1 MQEKYTSFNHLQWA
15 LESGQDEILNE
26 VPQNRFSNTQSIVK
40 NADLSLLTGNVSL
53 SENKSLF
60 NVKPGEEI
68 ANAAKTLFE
77 LREAF
82 ISFEGCALKNTAMNL
97 VYGDGNAEADVML
110 IGEAPGAD
118 EDREGKPFVG
128 LSGQLLDKMIHSIG
142 LSRSEVYVTNILPW
156 RPPGNRQ
163 PTPGEIGACLP
174 FVKRHI
180 ELVKPRILVLVGG
193 TSAKTLL
200 SRTEGIMRLR
210 GRWFNYQADYSGD
223 SIPAI
228 PILHPAFL
236 LRAAGQKANAWK
248 DMVAIRK
255 KMKGLEV
262 Y

>member
-1 MQEKYTSFNHLQWA
+1 MQEKYNNFNHLKWA
-15 LESGQDEILNE
+15 RESGQDEVLSG
-26 VPQNRFSNTQSIVK
+26 VSQNRFLDTQSILKKADSSSLMK
-40 NADLSLLTGNVSL
+40 NAGL

-60 NVKPGEEI
+60 NVKPAEEA
-68 ANAAKTLFE
+68 ANAAKTLSE

-82 ISFEGCALKNTAMNL
+82 ISFEGCSLKNTAMNL

-128 LSGQLLDKMIHSIG
+128 ISGQLLDKMIHSIG
-142 LSRSEVYVTNILPW
+142 LPRSEVYVTNILPW

-163 PTPGEIGACLP
+163 PTPGEIDACLP

-180 ELVKPRILVLVGG
+180 ELVRPRILVLVGG
-193 TSAKTLL
+193 ISAKTLL

-210 GRWFNYQADYSGD
+210 GRWFNYQVDFNGD

-228 PILHPAFL
+228 PVLHPAFL
-236 LRAAGQKANAWK
+236 LRSTGQKANAWK

-255 KMKGLEV
+255 KMKDLEV
-262 Y
+262 